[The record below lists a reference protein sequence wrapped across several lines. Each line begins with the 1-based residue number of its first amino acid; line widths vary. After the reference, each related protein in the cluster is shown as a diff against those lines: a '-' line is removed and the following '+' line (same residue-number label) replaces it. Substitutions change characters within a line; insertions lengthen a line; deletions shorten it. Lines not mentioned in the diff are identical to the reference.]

1 MRGFGRSGRRTQ
13 LQDFIKKERL
23 DIIFLQETMR
33 QQFTD
38 QELRSLVSGDLFHWH
53 WRASVGRS
61 GGMLLGI
68 RDDSFEVGA
77 IDQGPFFLSAAL
89 FHRETKFKFE
99 FIGVY
104 GPADHSRSLQFLV
117 DLDSKVAACQF
128 LVAVLG
134 DFNLI
139 RGAQDKNN
147 SNINW
152 PLVNAFNDTIAK
164 LVLREVAR
172 SGARF
177 TWSNR
182 QRNPVRC
189 VLDRALVSP
198 EWENQFPLSSLHAS
212 TSLGSDHTPLV
223 LDSGSAPPSRSS
235 RFFFE
240 TSWFD
245 VPGFVELVTRRW
257 GEHALQLTRS
267 RGPEDWWH
275 AQASALRQFL
285 K

>member
-1 MRGFGRSGRRTQ
+1 MRAAGWNMRGFGRSGRRTQ
-13 LQDFIKKERL
+13 LQEFIKKERL

-33 QQFTD
+33 QDFID

-53 WRASVGRS
+53 RRAAVGRS

-104 GPADHSRSLQFLV
+104 GPADHSRSLQFLA

-128 LVAVLG
+128 PVAVLG

-147 SNINW
+147 SNINR

-189 VLDRALVSP
+189 VIDRALVSP
-198 EWENQFPLSSLHAS
+198 EWGNQFPVSSLHAS
-212 TSLGSDHTPLV
+212 TSLGSYHTPLV
-223 LDSGSAPPSRSS
+223 LDLGSAPPSRSS

-257 GEHALQLTRS
+257 GEHAL
-267 RGPEDWWH
+267 
-275 AQASALRQFL
+275 
-285 K
+285 

>member
-1 MRGFGRSGRRTQ
+1 MR
-13 LQDFIKKERL
+13 QDFS
-23 DIIFLQETMR
+23 
-33 QQFTD
+33 D

-53 WRASVGRS
+53 WRAAVGRS

-77 IDQGPFFLSAAL
+77 IRQGNFFLSASL

-104 GPADHSRSLQFLV
+104 GPADHTRSHQFLA
-117 DLDSKVAACQF
+117 DLESKVAACQLPF
-128 LVAVLG
+128 AVLG

-152 PLVNAFNDTIAK
+152 PLVNAFNDTIAR

-172 SGARF
+172 SGARY

-182 QRNPVRC
+182 QRAPVRC

-198 EWENQFPLSSLHAS
+198 EWEIQFPVSSLRAS

-235 RFFFE
+235 RFFF
-240 TSWFD
+240 
-245 VPGFVELVTRRW
+245 
-257 GEHALQLTRS
+257 
-267 RGPEDWWH
+267 
-275 AQASALRQFL
+275 
-285 K
+285 